1 MRISTYLGRRAGR
14 DKVTKTRRIRTRSR
28 ERIDSAQRVD
38 FQWFSSYFIPNTAP
52 DRPFRSPHAM
62 TPPSILA
69 RALRQPGLALA
80 VGLSLLRGQYYRLK
94 FRLLGR
100 RVIIGRNFRV
110 VGPLDINGP
119 GTVIFGDDCSVQS
132 TRLRPT
138 TPYTHHPDAV
148 IRFGDR
154 VLLTRTRLGCETSI
168 EVGDGA
174 GLAEC
179 WIIDS
184 DFHAVRGG
192 DQPRYNTKGRTKAV
206 SIGANAWIGQGAMVL
221 KGVRIGANAVV
232 GAGAVVSTNVDA
244 DAVVFGNPARVIWR
258 TRRAAPPAAPHDA
271 HP

>member
-1 MRISTYLGRRAGR
+1 M
-14 DKVTKTRRIRTRSR
+14 
-28 ERIDSAQRVD
+28 
-38 FQWFSSYFIPNTAP
+38 N
-52 DRPFRSPHAM
+52 
-62 TPPSILA
+62 PPSKLV
-69 RALRQPGLALA
+69 RALRQPGVAFY
-80 VGLSLLRGQYYRLK
+80 VGFALLRGHYYRLK

-100 RVIIGRNFRV
+100 RVTIGRNFRV

-148 IRFGDR
+148 IRFGHR
-154 VLLTRTRLGCETSI
+154 VLLTRTRLGCETLI
-168 EVGDGA
+168 DVADGA

-184 DFHAVRGG
+184 DFHSVRGG

-258 TRRAAPPAAPHDA
+258 TRRIAPATNPPDA
-271 HP
+271 QP

>member
-1 MRISTYLGRRAGR
+1 MDLRARLGQA
-14 DKVTKTRRIRTRSR
+14 IRNPGV
-28 ERIDSAQRVD
+28 AV
-38 FQWFSSYFIPNTAP
+38 AV
-52 DRPFRSPHAM
+52 AM
-62 TPPSILA
+62 A
-69 RALRQPGLALA
+69 
-80 VGLSLLRGQYYRLK
+80 LLRGQYYRLK

-119 GTVIFGDDCSVQS
+119 GTVIFGDNCSVQS

-148 IRFGDR
+148 ISFGDR
-154 VLLTRTRLGCETSI
+154 VLLTRTRLGCETRI
-168 EVGDGA
+168 EVADGA

-184 DFHAVRGG
+184 DFHAVRGDG
-192 DQPRYNTKGRTKAV
+192 PRYNTKGRTKPV
-206 SIGANAWIGQGAMVL
+206 SIGTNAWIGQGAMVL

-232 GAGAVVSTNVDA
+232 GAGAVVSTDVDA

-258 TRRAAPPAAPHDA
+258 TRRAAPAARPTDA
-271 HP
+271 TT